1 MSVSLVVLPS
11 QYAHTKLQKK
21 ILQGIYPN
29 YDHRLKTAKG
39 AGQKRPDIH
48 FTDLKNE
55 LRYAAA
61 SILRDEKDIS
71 AITCVHYHDGYKNHE
86 ERHALYISMVES
98 VVTSA
103 IDRYEDLELFIA
115 FISAFKGQTSYQEPL
130 RQRLEKI
137 RSEFSRRR
145 GFRKLK
151 IYFPTAKMPGVQ
163 IADFYA
169 GALREHCLSQRS
181 EEEKSGAF
189 KLIEHHY
196 VQQNY
201 A

>member
-11 QYAHTKLQKK
+11 QYAHIKLQKK

-29 YDHRLKTAKG
+29 YEQRIKTAKG

-55 LRYAAA
+55 LRLSAAA
-61 SILRDEKDIS
+61 ILREEKDIS
-71 AITCVHYHDGYKNHE
+71 AITCVHYHNGYKDHE
-86 ERHALYISMVES
+86 ERQALYISMVKN
-98 VVTSA
+98 VVTDA
-103 IDRYEDLELFIA
+103 IDRYADLELFIA

-130 RQRLEKI
+130 REDLEKI
-137 RSEFSRRR
+137 RSEFNSRH

-151 IYFPTAKMPGVQ
+151 VDFPPAKMPGVQ

-169 GALREHCLSQRS
+169 GALREHLLTQRP
-181 EEEKSGAF
+181 EMDKSGAF